1 MWYDYI
7 KRIITANDRISLM
20 RQLNQ
25 KVNPEI
31 LAAKQ
36 KYINAVKRLDPSN
49 QEQLELITKAWE
61 DYTDALKKYPQL
73 HDHKFDEYSSWRANK
88 PNELIEQ
95 LYEEHKPK
103 ELLKEFESSGGT
115 DFDSF
120 KNSRLEEKA
129 LEMYNSEKDVSK
141 MQEEFGVN
149 SEETNPFKRFNDTR
163 KQWAQQV
170 AEYHKKDIPFVSG
183 NSNQTVTLF
192 IGYPGSGKSK
202 YIEPDNTSDSPI
214 RNTQFGL
221 LIDPDEYQ
229 RDLMGYHSGMGS
241 NNTLV
246 YAVSVVKPEILK
258 TALDRGNDIVIPMVG
273 GTPDAI
279 LNEVVSF
286 VTKGYKVKI
295 ASVKTDLN
303 TSYNRS
309 LNRAEQGGR
318 LISPVSSGSPA
329 EAFES
334 TKGILS
340 SPDVLAPDLFTKKLL
355 NKLGIT
361 PAAQKNMSP
370 EEKQSIRAKYSDLIE
385 FIEV

>member
-1 MWYDYI
+1 MWYGYI
-7 KRIITANDRISLM
+7 KRIIIANDRISLM

-25 KVNPEI
+25 KVSPEI

-36 KYINAVKRLDPSN
+36 KYINAVRQLDPSN
-49 QEQLELITKAWE
+49 QEHLELISKAWE
-61 DYTDALKKYPQL
+61 DYTDALKKHPHL
-73 HDHKFDEYSSWRANK
+73 HDHKYDEYSSWRANK

-103 ELLKEFESSGGT
+103 ELMKEFESSGEA

-141 MQEEFGVN
+141 MQEEFGIN

-170 AEYHKKDIPFVSG
+170 AEYHKKDIPFVSD
-183 NSNQTVTLF
+183 NPNQTVTLF
-192 IGYPGSGKSK
+192 VGYPGSGKSK
-202 YIEPDNTSDSPI
+202 YIEPDNTNDSPI
-214 RNTQFGL
+214 RETQFGL

-246 YAVSVVKPEILK
+246 YAISIVKPEILK

-279 LNEVVSF
+279 LNEVVNF
-286 VTKGYKVKI
+286 VTKGYRVKI
-295 ASVKTDLN
+295 AAVKTDLN

-340 SPDVLAPDLFTKKLL
+340 SPDVLTPDLFTKKLL

-361 PAAQKNMSP
+361 PTAQKNMSP
-370 EEKQSIRAKYSDLIE
+370 EEKQNIRSKYSNLVE